1 MKMTEILQYLS
12 VGIEVLIA
20 VIGILI
26 GVNKKPY
33 GWFIFLTFTIYVFYD
48 LARLIPLDISEI
60 ILYPVFF
67 IGTLS
72 IFVAIILI
80 YREQRK
86 QNAEVR

>member
-1 MKMTEILQYLS
+1 MTEILQYIS

-26 GVNKKPY
+26 GIKKKSY
-33 GWFIFLTFTIYVFYD
+33 GWFIFLTFAIYVFYD
-48 LARLIPLDISEI
+48 LAWLIPLDISET

-72 IFVAIILI
+72 IFTAVVLI
-80 YREQRK
+80 YREQRR
-86 QNAEVR
+86 ETLES